1 MKDKLRIELCSDT
14 RLGKEPFYAE
24 LELPATAEQIRDAK
38 QRARIVSAD
47 DAGSVSI
54 SIIAFDPIPEL
65 EEVRLDTTT
74 VEELNF
80 LAMRMDALCEEQ
92 FLVYRAMFDKR
103 FEDMGS
109 DGLLSVKDLINM
121 TYGIDDVVVASGIDT
136 DEQLGQFVIENDLH
150 PDIAAIPDDSLYL
163 LDKKAVGKLQRE
175 SEGGVFFEG
184 RYIALGTYEIQEVYD
199 GKSIPMNAKDG
210 VFRMKIVPKN
220 AEESTHPLSLSLPI
234 DERAADADVLHAFGE
249 AAKMDCVCI
258 ELDSCLPNINKDALK
273 DMTAFAA
280 LNLLASR
287 YLDMDENEQIKL
299 KAVMEAEGIES
310 AEEALAAADRL
321 DEYELSYF
329 DSDASS
335 FFKTY
340 LAHNLDQRID
350 SRWLDSLSAIHEGER
365 LIERLG
371 ASVTAYGILS
381 ARGGQL
387 FIPVPFDAREAKA
400 IKAQGMTDEK
410 LEVIEVLGRIALFTD
425 GRIAASELPKGLYKY
440 ELRNGTGVEFA
451 SIEPSVPVDFSGS
464 VITKD
469 PITFGWD
476 GYIELDEYTEPFFRE
491 ERMSIDEFFNTSFE
505 QTTGGTEEA
514 YDETENMGGMKL

>member
-1 MKDKLRIELCSDT
+1 MNEKLRIELCSDT
-14 RLGKEPFYAE
+14 GLGKEPFYAE
-24 LELPATAEQIRDAK
+24 LELPATAEQIRDAR

-54 SIIAFDPIPEL
+54 SIIEFDPIPEL

-92 FLVYRAMFDKR
+92 FLVYRALFDKR

-121 TYGIDDVVVASGIDT
+121 TYGIDDVVVASGINT

-184 RYIALGTYEIQEVYD
+184 RYIALGTYEIQEIYD
-199 GKSIPMNAKDG
+199 GKSIPINAKDG

-220 AEESTHPLSLSLPI
+220 AEESTRPVMLSLPT
-234 DERAADADVLHAFGE
+234 DEKKAYAKVLHAFGE
-249 AAKMDCVCI
+249 AKVQDCVCI
-258 ELDSCLPNINKDALK
+258 ELDSCIPSISADALK

-321 DEYELSYF
+321 NEYELSYF

-350 SRWLDSLSAIHEGER
+350 SRWLDSLIAVNEGER

-387 FIPVPFDAREAKA
+387 FIPVPFDARAANTKA
-400 IKAQGMTDEK
+400 ALFDRAEK
-410 LEVIEVLGRIALFTD
+410 LELIEILGRPALFTSA
-425 GRIAASELPKGLYKY
+425 RLLQKELPEGLYKY
-440 ELRNGTGVEFA
+440 DLREGVDTPYA
-451 SIEPSVPVDFSGS
+451 SIEPSVAVDHTGT
-464 VITKD
+464 VITKEQIYFD
-469 PITFGWD
+469 D
-476 GYIELDEYTEPFFRE
+476 EGYIELDEDDAPCFTGE
-491 ERMSIDEFFNTSFE
+491 EMSIEEFLNSSFDEAHEN
-505 QTTGGTEEA
+505 TEEL
-514 YDETENMGGMKL
+514 GGMKL

>member
-1 MKDKLRIELCSDT
+1 MNEKLRIELCSDT
-14 RLGKEPFYAE
+14 RLGKEPFYAA

-54 SIIAFDPIPEL
+54 SIIEFDPIPEL

-92 FLVYRAMFDKR
+92 FLVYRALFDKR

-121 TYGIDDVVVASGIDT
+121 TYGIDDVVVASGIHT

-220 AEESTHPLSLSLPI
+220 AEESTRPVILSLPI
-234 DERAADADVLHAFGE
+234 DERAADADVLRAFGE
-249 AAKMDCVCI
+249 IAVKDCVCI
-258 ELDSCLPNINKDALK
+258 ELDSCIPSISVDSIR
-273 DMTAFAA
+273 DMTAFIA
-280 LNLLASR
+280 LNILASR
-287 YLDMDENEQIKL
+287 YLDMDENEQIRL
-299 KAVMEAEGIES
+299 KAVLEAEEITT
-310 AEEALAAADRL
+310 AEGALAATDRL
-321 DEYELSYF
+321 NEYELSYF

-350 SRWLDSLSAIHEGER
+350 SRWLDSLIAVNEGER
-365 LIERLG
+365 LIELLG

-381 ARGGQL
+381 TRGGQL
-387 FIPVPFDAREAKA
+387 FIPVPFDSQAANTKA
-400 IKAQGMTDEK
+400 ALFDRAEK
-410 LEVIEVLGRIALFTD
+410 LELIEILGRPALFTSA
-425 GRIAASELPKGLYKY
+425 RLLQKELPEGLYKY
-440 ELRNGTGVEFA
+440 DLREGVDTPYA
-451 SIEPSVPVDFSGS
+451 SIEPSVAVDHTGT
-464 VITKD
+464 VITKE
-469 PITFGWD
+469 PIYFD
-476 GYIELDEYTEPFFRE
+476 DEGYIELDEDDAPCFTGE
-491 ERMSIDEFFNTSFE
+491 EMSIEEFLNSSFDEAHEN
-505 QTTGGTEEA
+505 TEEL
-514 YDETENMGGMKL
+514 GGMKL

>member
-1 MKDKLRIELCSDT
+1 MNEKLRIELCSDT
-14 RLGKEPFYAE
+14 GLGKEPFYAA

-54 SIIAFDPIPEL
+54 NIIEFDPIPEL

-80 LAMRMDALCEEQ
+80 LAMRMAALCEEQ
-92 FLVYRAMFDKR
+92 FLVYRALFDKR

-163 LDKKAVGKLQRE
+163 LDKKTVGKLQRE

-184 RYIALGTYEIQEVYD
+184 RYIAIGTYEIQEVYD

-220 AEESTHPLSLSLPI
+220 AEESTRPLSLSLPI

-249 AAKMDCVCI
+249 AAVKDCVCI
-258 ELDSCLPNINKDALK
+258 ELDSCLPNITKDALK
-273 DMTAFAA
+273 DMTAFVA

-287 YLDMDENEQIKL
+287 YLNMSEEEQIKL
-299 KAVMEAEGIES
+299 KAVLEAEGIES

-321 DEYELSYF
+321 NEYELSYF

-365 LIERLG
+365 LIELLG

-381 ARGGQL
+381 ARGGQATTTKAAL
-387 FIPVPFDAREAKA
+387 FDRA
-400 IKAQGMTDEK
+400 EK
-410 LEVIEVLGRIALFTD
+410 LELIELLGRPALFTSA
-425 GRIAASELPKGLYKY
+425 RLLQKELPEGLYKY
-440 ELRNGTGVEFA
+440 DLREGVDTPYA
-451 SIEPSVPVDFSGS
+451 SIEPSVAVDHTGT
-464 VITKD
+464 VITKE
-469 PITFGWD
+469 PIYFD
-476 GYIELDEYTEPFFRE
+476 DEGYIELDEDDAPCFTGE
-491 ERMSIDEFFNTSFE
+491 EMSIEEFLNSSFDEAHEN
-505 QTTGGTEEA
+505 TEEL
-514 YDETENMGGMKL
+514 GGMKL

>member
-1 MKDKLRIELCSDT
+1 MNEKLRIELCSDT
-14 RLGKEPFYAE
+14 GLGKEPFYAE

-54 SIIAFDPIPEL
+54 SIIEFDPIPEL

-92 FLVYRAMFDKR
+92 FLVYRALFDKR

-220 AEESTHPLSLSLPI
+220 AEESTRPLSLSLPI

-249 AAKMDCVCI
+249 AAVKDCVCI
-258 ELDSCLPNINKDALK
+258 ELDSCLPNITKDALK

-287 YLDMDENEQIKL
+287 YLDMDENEQVKL

-310 AEEALAAADRL
+310 AEEALAATDRL
-321 DEYELSYF
+321 NEYELSYF

-350 SRWLDSLSAIHEGER
+350 SRWLDSLIAVNEGER
-365 LIERLG
+365 LIELLG
-371 ASVTAYGILS
+371 ASVTAYGIFS

-387 FIPVPFDAREAKA
+387 FIPVPFDSRAANTKA
-400 IKAQGMTDEK
+400 ASFDRAEK
-410 LEVIEVLGRIALFTD
+410 LELIEILGQPALFTSA
-425 GRIAASELPKGLYKY
+425 RLLQKELPEGLYKY
-440 ELRNGTGVEFA
+440 DLREGVDTPYA
-451 SIEPSVPVDFSGS
+451 SIEPSVAVDHTGT
-464 VITKD
+464 VITKE
-469 PITFGWD
+469 PIYFD
-476 GYIELDEYTEPFFRE
+476 DEGYIELDEDDAPCFTGE
-491 ERMSIDEFFNTSFE
+491 EMSIEEFLNSSFDEAHEN
-505 QTTGGTEEA
+505 TEEL
-514 YDETENMGGMKL
+514 GGMKL

>member
-1 MKDKLRIELCSDT
+1 MNEKLRIELCSDT
-14 RLGKEPFYAE
+14 GLGKEPFYAE

-54 SIIAFDPIPEL
+54 NIIEFDPIPEL

-74 VEELNF
+74 VEELNY
-80 LAMRMDALCEEQ
+80 LAKRLDSLSDEQ
-92 FLVYRAMFDKR
+92 FFVYRALFDQR
-103 FEDMGS
+103 FGAVDAGE
-109 DGLLSVKDLINM
+109 LLSVKDLINM
-121 TYGIDDVVVASGIDT
+121 TYDLDSVMIASNIRN

-199 GKSIPMNAKDG
+199 GKSIP
-210 VFRMKIVPKN
+210 
-220 AEESTHPLSLSLPI
+220 
-234 DERAADADVLHAFGE
+234 RAADNIVFALKLVPNESSNGGEASSRSAVLPLPMSKATANDVVCKAFG
-249 AAKMDCVCI
+249 AASVEHCTCI
-258 ELDSCLPNINKDALK
+258 GIESCIPSISADALK
-273 DMTAFAA
+273 DMTAFVA

-287 YLDMDENEQIKL
+287 CLNMSEEEQIKL
-299 KAVMEAEGIES
+299 KAVLEAEGIES

-321 DEYELSYF
+321 NEYELSYF

-350 SRWLDSLSAIHEGER
+350 SRWLDSLIAVNEGER

-387 FIPVPFDAREAKA
+387 FIPVPFDAQAANTKA
-400 IKAQGMTDEK
+400 ALFDRAEK
-410 LEVIEVLGRIALFTD
+410 LELIEILGRPALFTSA
-425 GRIAASELPKGLYKY
+425 RLLQKELPEGLYKY
-440 ELRNGTGVEFA
+440 DLREGVDTPYA
-451 SIEPSVPVDFSGS
+451 SIEPSVAVDHTGT
-464 VITKD
+464 VITKE
-469 PITFGWD
+469 PIYFD
-476 GYIELDEYTEPFFRE
+476 DEGYIELDEDDAPCFTGE
-491 ERMSIDEFFNTSFE
+491 EMSIEEFLNSSFDEAHEN
-505 QTTGGTEEA
+505 TEEL
-514 YDETENMGGMKL
+514 GGMKL

>member
-1 MKDKLRIELCSDT
+1 MNEKLRIELCSDT

-54 SIIAFDPIPEL
+54 SIIEFDPIPEL

-92 FLVYRAMFDKR
+92 FLVYRALFDKR

-184 RYIALGTYEIQEVYD
+184 RYIAIGTYEIQEVYD
-199 GKSIPMNAKDG
+199 GKSIPINAKDG

-220 AEESTHPLSLSLPI
+220 AEESTRPLSLSLPI

-249 AAKMDCVCI
+249 AKVQDCVCI
-258 ELDSCLPNINKDALK
+258 ELDSCLPNITKDALK
-273 DMTAFAA
+273 VMTAFAA

-287 YLDMDENEQIKL
+287 
-299 KAVMEAEGIES
+299 
-310 AEEALAAADRL
+310 
-321 DEYELSYF
+321 
-329 DSDASS
+329 
-335 FFKTY
+335 
-340 LAHNLDQRID
+340 
-350 SRWLDSLSAIHEGER
+350 
-365 LIERLG
+365 
-371 ASVTAYGILS
+371 
-381 ARGGQL
+381 
-387 FIPVPFDAREAKA
+387 
-400 IKAQGMTDEK
+400 
-410 LEVIEVLGRIALFTD
+410 
-425 GRIAASELPKGLYKY
+425 
-440 ELRNGTGVEFA
+440 
-451 SIEPSVPVDFSGS
+451 
-464 VITKD
+464 
-469 PITFGWD
+469 
-476 GYIELDEYTEPFFRE
+476 
-491 ERMSIDEFFNTSFE
+491 
-505 QTTGGTEEA
+505 
-514 YDETENMGGMKL
+514 